1 MSRSQTTYRVGNIDP
16 KTGHLILS
24 LASDDSLISSTQST
38 QSDWTHTLEKTTP
51 IGLLAFRNSSRL
63 VYSSFLAAIELG
75 CSTVERNAEPLSS
88 IRYSVK
94 VLACEALHARG
105 QYY

>member
-1 MSRSQTTYRVGNIDP
+1 MSRSQTTYRVGNIDPDP

-24 LASDDSLISSTQST
+24 LASDDSLISST